1 MLMNKEKLKMK
12 KQWQTTEK
20 YWYLKGPSKKS
31 IRWSLS
37 GDFHV
42 GPVVKN
48 LPCSSGGV
56 GLIPGQ
62 GTKIPHATEQLNQG
76 ITTTESCTLL

>member
-1 MLMNKEKLKMK
+1 MK
-12 KQWQTTEK
+12 KQRQTTER
-20 YWYLKGPSKKS
+20 YWCLKGPSKKRM

-37 GDFHV
+37 GDLPG

-62 GTKIPHATEQLNQG
+62 GTKIPHAAEQLNQWT
-76 ITTTESCTLL
+76 TTTESCTLCSQCVSTK